1 MRSASQEAWVK
12 VQGFKAIMIVLL
24 FMDVTNVTCT
34 QELLHINPEYP
45 RLYYSFSPL
54 LKQMKIVG
62 NTLRENKCVY
72 YII

>member
-1 MRSASQEAWVK
+1 MK

-34 QELLHINPEYP
+34 QELLHINPEHS